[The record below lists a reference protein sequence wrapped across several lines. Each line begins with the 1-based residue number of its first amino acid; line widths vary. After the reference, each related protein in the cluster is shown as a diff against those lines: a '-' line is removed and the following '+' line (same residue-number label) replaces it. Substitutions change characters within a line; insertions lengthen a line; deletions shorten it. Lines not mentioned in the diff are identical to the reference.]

1 MFHIF
6 EVDIPLIKDFE
17 LLTNF
22 KDLGFKVLLPIL
34 LVLIIAGFIG
44 FERQNIGKAAGVSSH
59 VLVALAATGIA
70 IIYRLMFDYQLG
82 LSFSG
87 IESRPEGQRLIAQV
101 IAGVGFIGAGV
112 ILKDSQQIIRG
123 ITTASTIWAVAIMGL
138 ILGSGYIF
146 IGSILGLSMAL
157 FMTLRNVKRGI
168 NPFVRQHDPHEADDH
183 HDDA

>member
-34 LVLIIAGFIG
+34 LVLIISGFIG

-59 VLVALAATGIA
+59 VLVALSATGIA
-70 IIYRLMFDYQLG
+70 IINRLMFDYQLG
-82 LSFSG
+82 LSFAG
-87 IESRPEGQRLIAQV
+87 IEARPEGQRLIAQV

-112 ILKDSQQIIRG
+112 ILKDRDNIIRG
-123 ITTASTIWAVAIMGL
+123 LTTAATVWSVANIGI
-138 ILGSGYIF
+138 ILGSGYLVTGTVLGIIIILF
-146 IGSILGLSMAL
+146 IVIRD
-157 FMTLRNVKRGI
+157 LRRNI
-168 NPFVRQHDPHEADDH
+168 NPFKPLHDERKGILHYDE
-183 HDDA
+183 